1 MSASANRQT
10 IQALRWILGLVLLW
24 QSCLFLRSTILEAY
38 RSGHV
43 GVHSWIF
50 LVLASAE
57 IMAAAM
63 FLVPGVK
70 VTGGYLLLV
79 VFVFAAA
86 FHIVHGEFN
95 VVGGLAIYAAAV
107 VVCLTS
113 GSGTRAARP

>member
-1 MSASANRQT
+1 MSTSANRLAT
-10 IQALRWILGLVLLW
+10 QALRWILGLVVLW
-24 QSCLFLRSTILEAY
+24 ESCLFLRRTILEAQ
-38 RSGHV
+38 RSGHL

-57 IMAAAM
+57 IVAAAM
-63 FLVPGVK
+63 FLLPAVR

-86 FHIVHGEFN
+86 FHTLHGEFS

-113 GSGTRAARP
+113 GAGAREA